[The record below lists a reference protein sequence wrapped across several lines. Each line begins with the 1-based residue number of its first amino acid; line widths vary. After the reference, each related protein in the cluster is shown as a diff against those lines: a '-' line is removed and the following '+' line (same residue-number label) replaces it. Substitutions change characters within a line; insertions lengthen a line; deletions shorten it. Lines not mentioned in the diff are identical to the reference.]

1 MSISSPELPKDLR
14 AAIEAAGLNQHRL
27 SVATGINAA
36 TISRYCNGLRP
47 TNRHAAIL
55 AEALRAR
62 QGESS

>member
-1 MSISSPELPKDLR
+1 MSISAMPEDLR

-47 TNRHAAIL
+47 TERHAAIL
-55 AEALRAR
+55 AEALRQR